1 MSTIIEGY
9 TAGDDLDIERD
20 VTGITVTDPLVKAWL
35 TIKTSASVLD
45 ASATLQ
51 KIITTVQVI
60 GTGQITQD
68 GSVTNGNG
76 TASMVFNLTAVD
88 TALLGITLRY
98 FYDVQ
103 VKTSS
108 GKIYTPDKG
117 SIKLDRAYTDATT

>member
-1 MSTIIEGY
+1 MTTIIEGY
-9 TAGDDLDIERD
+9 VAGDDLDIERD

-51 KIITTVQVI
+51 KIITTIQVI

-68 GSVTNGNG
+68 GSDTNGNG

-88 TALLGITLRY
+88 TALLGTADRY

-103 VKTSS
+103 VKTLS
-108 GKIYTPDKG
+108 GKIYTPDSG
-117 SIKLDRAYTDATT
+117 SIKMVRGYTDATT